1 MSRTSTRPA
10 PASRRKV
17 AAFSQ
22 ASASN
27 TGNIGRMALPASR
40 IASGPSAGEGA
51 PASGVIDNR
60 LAPPSLSERDQML
73 AARMDRLKQDQGLL
87 ALLLGQDG
95 SSGGGFGG
103 AFSPAGKESA

>member
-1 MSRTSTRPA
+1 MAAVAVPA
-10 PASRRKV
+10 ALHRLRRALAV
-17 AAFSQ
+17 AA
-22 ASASN
+22 ASACCFGAAGS
-27 TGNIGRMALPASR
+27 A
-40 IASGPSAGEGA
+40 SAGALQPCGDVA
-51 PASGVIDNR
+51 
-60 LAPPSLSERDQML
+60 ERDQML